1 MDKKKVMWSLIS
13 VALAALTI
21 ITIFSQNK
29 NLSWQVL
36 MDALHEA
43 DLKWLIPA
51 VLSMLGFIVFEGEA
65 ILSILRQIGY
75 PGKQRDG
82 LVYAAGD
89 VYFSAITPSA
99 SGGQPASAFFMMRNG
114 IPGSVVTA
122 VLLLNLVMYTLGI
135 LTVGAFCMIAAP
147 GIFFQFSVF
156 SRVLIGLGLLVLI
169 LLAFAFLML
178 LVRID
183 ILEKLGRKGISLL
196 HKLHLLRHPE
206 EKMKRLTKAM
216 EEYEDCV
223 RQMRGHKRAFI
234 SAYFWNLLQRVSQIS
249 VSMFMF
255 LATGGKWK
263 DAFSIW
269 VTQSFVAIG
278 SNCVPIPGGMGAAD
292 YLMIDGFRQ
301 LMSDTAAAKLELLSR
316 SLSFYICVM
325 VSGLIVAT
333 GYFVCKKTDRKRERT
348 QLAK

>member
-1 MDKKKVMWSLIS
+1 MNKKKVMWALIS
-13 VALAALTI
+13 AVLAVLTI

-29 NLSWQVL
+29 NLSLQMV

-43 DLKWLIPA
+43 DRKWLIPA

-75 PGKQRDG
+75 PRKQKDG
-82 LVYAAGD
+82 LVFAAGD

-99 SGGQPASAFFMMRNG
+99 SGGQPASAFFMMRSG

-147 GIFFQFSVF
+147 QIFFHFSIV
-156 SRVLIGLGLLVLI
+156 SRVLIGLGLLVLV
-169 LLAFAFLML
+169 LLAVAFFML

-183 ILEKLGRKGISLL
+183 ILENLGRKGICLL

-206 EKMKRLTKAM
+206 AKLKRLTNAM

-223 RQMRGHKRAFI
+223 RQMRGHKRAFL
-234 SAYFWNLLQRVSQIS
+234 SAYFWNLLQRVSQIC

-301 LMSDTAAAKLELLSR
+301 LMSDTAAARLELLSR

-325 VSGLIVAT
+325 VSGLIVAI
-333 GYFVCKKTDRKRERT
+333 GYFVCKTADKKRERK